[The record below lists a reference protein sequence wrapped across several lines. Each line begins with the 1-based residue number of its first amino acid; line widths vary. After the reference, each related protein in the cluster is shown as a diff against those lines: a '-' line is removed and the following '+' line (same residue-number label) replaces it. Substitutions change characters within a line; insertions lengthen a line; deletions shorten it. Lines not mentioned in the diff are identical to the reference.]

1 MEVIDRAQVHT
12 EAGEMMEIVDRVHV
26 PAKKEGIIMRELQ
39 ITRAHSRTILH
50 RSRAMKCPGVQF
62 AMNRSRYQVVG
73 QLSRIVSIFIATDAG
88 DIMFRWKKL
97 RQQIQRPSICDVHF
111 VDAKLRAN
119 SKYSVEKNCAV
130 SALFGGA
137 NFIGRNTIH
146 PYRKFRLQCSVGE
159 GHDYNKS
166 HCIVRDLFITNLIEL
181 TNESDLSLLIGF
193 FFLIQTLG
201 IPAISGELDRST

>member
-1 MEVIDRAQVHT
+1 M
-12 EAGEMMEIVDRVHV
+12 
-26 PAKKEGIIMRELQ
+26 
-39 ITRAHSRTILH
+39 
-50 RSRAMKCPGVQF
+50 
-62 AMNRSRYQVVG
+62 VG

-146 PYRKFRLQCSVGE
+146 PYGKFRLQCSVGE

-166 HCIVRDLFITNLIEL
+166 LCIVQDLFITDLIEL

-201 IPAISGELDRST
+201 IPAISDELDRST